1 MANIYNFVNEFNF
14 SFLMA
19 FSTYIQIGDI
29 IQRNW
34 YLEYSL
40 IYLIFSQEL
49 ILRCAFY
56 SWLHVVIR

>member
-29 IQRNW
+29 IQGNW